1 MYKYMIRIYFNQF
14 VNYGCV
20 WVKKNYWE
28 KLNYFKI
35 IVYICDFL
43 NL

>member
-1 MYKYMIRIYFNQF
+1 MYKYMIRIYF
-14 VNYGCV
+14 NYGCV